1 MNGPIRRVAVVAM
14 LMFALLLANGTYI
27 VLFRQGPLDAMPQN
41 RRVRDAEFSQNR
53 GSILA
58 AGKTEIATTVPS
70 KDRFAYQRN
79 YPAGSLYAPVT
90 GYFSYDHAST
100 GLENTYNTQLAGTAD
115 AQSAA
120 YRVGYQSVSQF
131 SREYARMFGA
141 PPIRDVEA
149 LRNA

>member
-1 MNGPIRRVAVVAM
+1 M
-14 LMFALLLANGTYI
+14 

-41 RRVRDAEFSQNR
+41 RRVRDAEFAQNR

-58 AGKTEIATTVPS
+58 AGKMEIATTVPS
-70 KDRFAYQRN
+70 KDRFSYQRN

-115 AQSAA
+115 SLVRPAAHRPGDQPHAAGRERADDDRAQGAGG
-120 YRVGYQSVSQF
+120 RGHG
-131 SREYARMFGA
+131 ARAGQKGA
-141 PPIRDVEA
+141 VVA
-149 LRNA
+149 LEPARPARCWRS